1 MQSRCA
7 GKIKEGLIDGERLD
21 EGRQLE
27 HKLAHLFANGG
38 IFPDIRL
45 NDNGLRAKCQGFEH
59 RHGGFHAFDTCHIAG
74 RGDNPAGAA
83 ADNNGSVLDIRIVA
97 LLDRCIE
104 GIAINMGNGKLMYF
118 RMPFK
123 PRPPAIPAARVMG
136 GNFRQAVTAKS
147 QRRQF
152 FAHAASLALN
162 AKQRNMA
169 ISYCCANE
177 FEHMGMNL
185 IPAMGAERYKLQ
197 WGNHPRK
204 ALVLYEMDEVNM
216 RRMFKR

>member
-7 GKIKEGLIDGERLD
+7 GKIQEGLIDGERLD
-21 EGRQLE
+21 KGCELE
-27 HKLAHLFANGG
+27 HEFAHLFAHGG
-38 IFPDIRL
+38 IFPDIRF
-45 NDNGLRAKCQGFEH
+45 NDDGLRAKCQGFKH
-59 RHGGFHAFDTCHIAG
+59 RHGGFHAFDARHIAG
-74 RGDNPAGAA
+74 SGNNPAGAA
-83 ADNNGSVLDIRIVA
+83 ADNYGPVLDIRIVA
-97 LLDRCIE
+97 LFDRRIE
-104 GIAINMGNGKLMYF
+104 GIAINMGNGKLMHF
-118 RMPFK
+118 RMPFE

-136 GNFRQAVTAKS
+136 GNCRQAVTAKS

-152 FAHAASLALN
+152 LAHAASLALN
-162 AKQRNMA
+162 AKQRNMVA
-169 ISYCCANE
+169 SYCCANE
-177 FEHMGMNL
+177 FEHMGMHL